1 MSKSAPRQEFSSKP
15 SLKSKSVYQRHED
28 DDHISSH
35 VKGKTSVAKKSKIT
49 RNIHSDEDEIPGPT
63 SSTILL
69 ARKTK
74 RHGLGRQSD
83 SDTRSSSQKPKK
95 RTKDTGEVTPNA
107 SRSPE
112 KSKGKKISRTHGY
125 ETIPVRRGPRTARL
139 YSSVSTEQADD
150 LPLLATK
157 QYRKGHSTLP
167 SASSRRS
174 PVPSATRGDDNPA
187 SGSRRPGDLFIDE
200 TRPAVS
206 NPCYASLDSHPS
218 SETLPKNTSANQQDD
233 DQVKPRRQ
241 RPGLVSERSDMSS
254 TDKAAEEKELRKR
267 RIRAHFHWHFLY
279 TMLNNYH
286 LYDLRKRRKPSTV
299 VEEQELS
306 PTDAPLTATDVPSP
320 PIPYAGDG

>member
-1 MSKSAPRQEFSSKP
+1 MKFLGQLRAPSFWQ
-15 SLKSKSVYQRHED
+15 
-28 DDHISSH
+28 
-35 VKGKTSVAKKSKIT
+35 
-49 RNIHSDEDEIPGPT
+49 
-63 SSTILL
+63 
-69 ARKTK
+69 
-74 RHGLGRQSD
+74 GRQSVTVLED
-83 SDTRSSSQKPKK
+83 SRTATHDHQARSQGKGRKTRVRSR
-95 RTKDTGEVTPNA
+95 RTLLEARKNRRE
-107 SRSPE
+107 R
-112 KSKGKKISRTHGY
+112 KISRTHGY

-218 SETLPKNTSANQQDD
+218 SEALPKNRSANQQDD